1 MQNQL
6 VWIYNKTTKEDTKMN
21 DNNWITQQKE
31 NKNIKN
37 SIKTWIK
44 ELTTTKQMGL
54 PDKSN
59 ITRS

>member
-31 NKNIKN
+31 NKK
-37 SIKTWIK
+37 
-44 ELTTTKQMGL
+44 
-54 PDKSN
+54 
-59 ITRS
+59 